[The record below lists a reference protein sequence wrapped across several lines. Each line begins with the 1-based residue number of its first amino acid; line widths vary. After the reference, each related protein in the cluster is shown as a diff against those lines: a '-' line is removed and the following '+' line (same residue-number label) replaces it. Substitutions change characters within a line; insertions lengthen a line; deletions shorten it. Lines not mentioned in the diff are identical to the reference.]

1 VTIRGLRVRPL
12 DVPLANPVETAGGVM
27 RSAPIVLIDVLTDE
41 GVSGHAYVRCYTP
54 VALHPLAGLIANLEE
69 LIVGGPA
76 DPAAVQAKLGRHF
89 RLLGAPGLVAM
100 ALAGIDMALWDARAR
115 EAGVSLVRLLG
126 GEPKPVRAYAGLRSM
141 EPRAAAA
148 EAEGLL
154 ELGFDAIKVKV
165 GGGDLAADL
174 EAIGALRAAV
184 GDAVALMVDY
194 NQVLSVDEALARVR
208 ALDEQ
213 GLHWIEEPTRA
224 DDFAGHARIAAAAD
238 TAIQLGENW
247 WGPHDMEKSVDAR
260 ASDHAMLDAM
270 RIGGVTG
277 WLRAADL
284 AERAG
289 LPVSSHAFPEL
300 SAHLLAVTPTP
311 HRLEY
316 FGGLGS
322 LLLEPLGIENG
333 HALIPDRPGSGVEWD
348 EERLARVQAGPTAAA

>member
-1 VTIRGLRVRPL
+1 
-12 DVPLANPVETAGGVM
+12 
-27 RSAPIVLIDVLTDE
+27 
-41 GVSGHAYVRCYTP
+41 
-54 VALHPLAGLIANLEE
+54 
-69 LIVGGPA
+69 
-76 DPAAVQAKLGRHF
+76 
-89 RLLGAPGLVAM
+89 
-100 ALAGIDMALWDARAR
+100 
-115 EAGVSLVRLLG
+115 
-126 GEPKPVRAYAGLRSM
+126 
-141 EPRAAAA
+141 
-148 EAEGLL
+148 
-154 ELGFDAIKVKV
+154 
-165 GGGDLAADL
+165 
-174 EAIGALRAAV
+174 
-184 GDAVALMVDY
+184 VDY

-300 SAHLLAVTPTP
+300 SAHLLAVTPTR

-322 LLLEPLGIENG
+322 LLLEQLGIENG